1 MVTNQESV
9 LLVCKGIIA
18 ESERKARLLKEYQ
31 EEQSWLA
38 LTGPNIAPFSG
49 SALLIDL
56 QNQLSA
62 CYKQERVNLKRL
74 NKALGRALKHYTSK
88 NVITTDYPWK

>member
-1 MVTNQESV
+1 MATNQESV

-31 EEQSWLA
+31 EEQSWLT
-38 LTGPNIAPFSG
+38 LTDPNIATFCG

-74 NKALGRALKHYTSK
+74 NKAVSRALKHYTSK
-88 NVITTDYPWK
+88 NVITTDYPW